1 MGTRQRNLPTAC
13 GMERTQDVYKVHHM
27 AREAE
32 QARGHMQGDGK
43 DEPETT
49 ADGTAIAPLTP
60 RIPPTQ
66 HSRVQD
72 PRKDGAR
79 DREKTGINCG
89 PSREP
94 ATYTCK
100 QVYESK

>member
-1 MGTRQRNLPTAC
+1 
-13 GMERTQDVYKVHHM
+13 M
-27 AREAE
+27 AHEAE

-43 DEPETT
+43 DEPETA
-49 ADGTAIAPLTP
+49 ADGTAIPALTP
-60 RIPPTQ
+60 WIPPTQ
-66 HSRVQD
+66 HSRVLD

-79 DREKTGINCG
+79 DREKTGMNCG

-94 ATYTCK
+94 ATYTYK